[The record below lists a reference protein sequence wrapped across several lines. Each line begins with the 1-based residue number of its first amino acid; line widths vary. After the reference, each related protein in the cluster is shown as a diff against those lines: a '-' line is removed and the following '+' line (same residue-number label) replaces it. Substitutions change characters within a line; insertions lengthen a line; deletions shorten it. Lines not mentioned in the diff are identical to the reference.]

1 MDGAHVTSTNSSSAK
16 IYLTGDSVDISNIAE
31 NIEIEFQ
38 NIDGKKINVGQ
49 NQNLVIDAT
58 YSQTSSQS
66 VPEFQFTGTSS
77 ASAKSIS
84 IKTSDSIP
92 TDADNLASFDGLSL
106 SNIEVVSFNLA
117 NGIDFQSTKNI
128 VETLNPSQFNRNG
141 NFNLAGSN
149 IVSGLGKNVTLN
161 AANYSGNLTVKL
173 DNTGNSINIVTAGT
187 GDDTVTIDGISVFN
201 LNSGDG
207 NDQFFLTSN
216 SDGYNT
222 NVTINGGNGVDTLTF
237 ASGLDFSVGSMR
249 FQI

>member
-49 NQNLVIDAT
+49 NQNLVIDANS

-117 NGIDFQSTKNI
+117 NGINLQSTKNI
-128 VETLNPSQFNRNG
+128 VGDSLTQVNLTG
-141 NFNLAGSN
+141 NEISIWQAQN
-149 IVSGLGKNVTLN
+149 IVSGLGKECNSECSKIIPEILRLNWTIQVT
-161 AANYSGNLTVKL
+161 V
-173 DNTGNSINIVTAGT
+173 
-187 GDDTVTIDGISVFN
+187 
-201 LNSGDG
+201 
-207 NDQFFLTSN
+207 
-216 SDGYNT
+216 
-222 NVTINGGNGVDTLTF
+222 
-237 ASGLDFSVGSMR
+237 
-249 FQI
+249 